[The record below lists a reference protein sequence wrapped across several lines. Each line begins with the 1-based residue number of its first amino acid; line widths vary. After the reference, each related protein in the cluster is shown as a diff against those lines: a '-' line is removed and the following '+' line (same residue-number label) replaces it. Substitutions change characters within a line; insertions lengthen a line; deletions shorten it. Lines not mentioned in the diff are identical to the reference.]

1 MRALLRVLRAANELT
16 GLGKGGKAI
25 QECKKQ
31 WEQAVKVLIHLGSLQ
46 TSFRTL
52 DEVIKATKRRV
63 NAIEHVIIPKIERTL
78 EYIKTEVCFLTLAPV
93 AVIPSTRMLVRA
105 RARG

>member
-1 MRALLRVLRAANELT
+1 MLPPSRPTRTTSPHPRAANELT

-31 WEQAVKVLIHLGSLQ
+31 WESAVKVLIHLGSLQ

-78 EYIKTEVCFLTLAPV
+78 EYIKTEVCV
-93 AVIPSTRMLVRA
+93 
-105 RARG
+105 